1 VSVLDGASGP
11 PAVAVDSVVRPRR
24 GVERVLAGNAWL
36 LFAFLYLP
44 ILVLIVLSFN
54 DNRVVGVWTE
64 GSLRWYRALIADS
77 NVLGALRNSLTVA
90 AISTVVSTVL
100 GTAAA
105 LSLERFRYRGQRA
118 YDGLLY
124 LPVIIPD
131 VTMAVMMLLFFVQA
145 FDLLGALAGVNPRFG
160 IGTISLSHIAF
171 NISFVALVVR
181 ARLAGLDPA
190 LEEAAADLYA
200 SRAQAFRRVTLPLI
214 APGVAGGALLALT
227 LSLDDVV
234 ITSFVSGP
242 GSTTLPVY
250 VFGLVRRGVTPLI
263 NAVSVLMLVGSM
275 LLVLMSLFL
284 QASRR
289 GERPV
294 EVVQVDTVVQVGK
307 GEGRG

>member
-1 VSVLDGASGP
+1 MSLTDTSGASRP
-11 PAVAVDSVVRPRR
+11 LVADDSVIRPKR
-24 GVERVLAGNAWL
+24 GVERLLAGNAWL
-36 LFAFLYLP
+36 GFAFLYLP
-44 ILVLIVLSFN
+44 ILLLFVLSFN

-64 GSLRWYRALIADS
+64 PSLRWYRAMITDS
-77 NVLGALRNSLTVA
+77 AVLGALRNSIVVA
-90 AISTVVSTVL
+90 FISTVVSTIL
-100 GTAAA
+100 GTAAG
-105 LSLERFRYRGQRA
+105 LSLERFRYRGQRT

-145 FDLLGALAGVNPRFG
+145 FDLLGAMLGVSATFG

-171 NISFVALVVR
+171 NISFVAVVVR
-181 ARLAGLDPA
+181 ARIVGLDPS

-200 SRAQAFRRVTLPLI
+200 SRWQAFRRVTLPLI

-227 LSLDDVV
+227 LSLDEVV
-234 ITSFVSGP
+234 ITSFVAGP

-275 LLVLMSLFL
+275 LLVLASLL
-284 QASRR
+284 LSRQR
-289 GERPV
+289 N
-294 EVVQVDTVVQVGK
+294 TT
-307 GEGRG
+307 